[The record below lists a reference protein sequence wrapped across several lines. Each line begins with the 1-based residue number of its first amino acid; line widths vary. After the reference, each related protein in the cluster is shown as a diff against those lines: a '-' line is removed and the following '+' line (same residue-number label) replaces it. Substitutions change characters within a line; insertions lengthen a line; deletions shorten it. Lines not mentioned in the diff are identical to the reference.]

1 LECATEESTSAP
13 SEKSR
18 GAAPIP
24 PCAAPWVSGGVW
36 LDAGFDLSGL
46 KGHNTGVSC
55 AWERG
60 SDHSPRESTPS
71 MEARSVIAGNLRK
84 IGV

>member
-1 LECATEESTSAP
+1 VRDRRIHLGSLGEKPRGCADSAL
-13 SEKSR
+13 R
-18 GAAPIP
+18 CTVGIGRRL
-24 PCAAPWVSGGVW
+24 VGR
-36 LDAGFDLSGL
+36 GFDLSGL